1 MFDYNAFLKSN
12 PNGVMVTI
20 ENGKPHTRVFQYLW
34 SGDGN
39 RIYFC
44 TSNKKDVCREMRAN
58 PSVAFC
64 TWNPV
69 TFETLNLYGE
79 AVFVDDRA
87 LKVRALDENPGI
99 KGIYQ
104 TPDNPDFEVFYV
116 ALTEMKSFNFTSGSE
131 TVAL

>member
-20 ENGKPHTRVFQYLW
+20 KNGKPHTRVFQYLW
-34 SGDGN
+34 SGDDN

-44 TSNKKDVCREMRAN
+44 TSNKKDVYREMRAN

-64 TWNPV
+64 TWNPT

-79 AVFVDDRA
+79 AVFVDDCG
-87 LKVRALDENPGI
+87 LKARALDENPGI

-131 TVAL
+131 TVVL